1 MRMPPFER
9 YSSWLSVLGIFI
21 SGMIV
26 GAAVFL
32 SLFQQHL
39 SVMHERVG
47 ALTNQN
53 KTLTD
58 SLESLNK
65 YKKNQQYIGKIDV
78 IVELDAK
85 NKDKTDINVL
95 NEIKSRVYEDVK
107 KVSGV
112 PVSAVKDAPDHFF
125 DHVDRKVYRNVFEK
139 DYVVSVRRLMVIQT
153 DFVLYIAYGEYSPP
167 PD

>member
-1 MRMPPFER
+1 MRVPSFQR
-9 YSSWLSVLGIFI
+9 YSGWLSGFGIFI
-21 SGMIV
+21 SGAIV

-65 YKKNQQYIGKIDV
+65 YKKNQQFIGKVDV

-85 NKDKTDINVL
+85 DKAKTDINVL
-95 NEIKSRVYEDVK
+95 NEIKSRVYKDIQ

-112 PVSAVKDAPDHFF
+112 PVSAVKDAPDHFY
-125 DHVDRKVYRNVFEK
+125 DHVDRKLYRNVFEK
-139 DYVVSVRRLMVIQT
+139 DYVVTVQRLMVIQT
-153 DFVLYIAYGEYSPP
+153 DFTLYISYGEYSPD